1 MIHIATVHWQTDRWI
16 SVQQAYFRRHIQSP
30 YRIYAW
36 LNDVPGTA
44 SNGFYYTC
52 SEPVN
57 SHAVK
62 LNLLAEIVGRSTD
75 REDDML
81 IFVDGDAFPIAD
93 VEPLLNEKL
102 ATHKLVAV
110 QRLENNG
117 DIQPH
122 PCFCATT
129 VGLWRE
135 IKGDWKEGYLWK
147 NKGGEMVTDVG
158 GNLMYRLREH
168 RIEWYPLLRS
178 NKRNLHPVLFG
189 VYADL
194 IYHHA
199 AGFRP
204 AVTRHDRSGK
214 KRQLL
219 KKISYAVPGPLRPQ
233 FNRIFFERYVAKNSA
248 LSERVFDR
256 IGHDPLFYKEFI

>member
-16 SVQQAYFRRHIQSP
+16 SVQQAYLRKHIQSP

-36 LNDVPGTA
+36 LNDVPGTS
-44 SNGFYYTC
+44 SNGFYYVC

-62 LNLLAEIVGRSTD
+62 LNLLAEIVGHSTD
-75 REDDML
+75 RENDILM
-81 IFVDGDAFPIAD
+81 FVDGDAFPIAH

-102 ATHKLVAV
+102 ASHKLVAV

-117 DIQPH
+117 DMQPH

-129 VGLWRE
+129 VGFWRE
-135 IKGDWKEGYLWK
+135 IKGNWKAGYLWK
-147 NKGGEMVTDVG
+147 NKEGEMVTDVG
-158 GNLMYRLREH
+158 GNLMNLLKEH
-168 RIEWYPLLRS
+168 SIEWYPLLRS

-199 AGFRP
+199 AGFRQ
-204 AVTRHDRSGK
+204 AVTRQDRSG
-214 KRQLL
+214 RRRRLL
-219 KKISYAVPGPLRPQ
+219 KKISSAVPGPFRRQ
-233 FNRIFFERYVAKNSA
+233 FNRLIFERYVAENNA
-248 LSERVFDR
+248 LSERVFGMIER
-256 IGHDPLFYKEFI
+256 DPVFYKEFV